1 MSQPAS
7 KQAMQVI
14 DLALDDLDFESLA
27 SEERAALEADLGLT
41 DDVLQTEVAAIHET
55 LGALGHAAEP
65 IQPSAQLRDRLLASV
80 TPETRWDGF
89 VSRLSQIFDLAGDRI
104 REILRSPSEQWDRES
119 FPGIADLL
127 HFDPGPRV
135 AFASDA
141 GLVWLEPG
149 ITFPLHEHT
158 GDEWQLILQGRAE
171 ELESGDIWEPGDIV
185 HRPPGSKHRFRALG
199 DEPFVFA
206 VILHAPI
213 ELIDP
218 PAGIPGLKP
227 RPDSPV

>member
-1 MSQPAS
+1 MSEPGN

-14 DLALDDLDFESLA
+14 DLALDDLGIEALDSQ
-27 SEERAALEADLGLT
+27 ERNALEADLGLT
-41 DDVLQTEVAAIHET
+41 DDALEAELAEIHDL
-55 LGALGHAAEP
+55 LGDLGLAAEP
-65 IQPSAQLRDRLLASV
+65 IEPSGQLRDRLLASV

-89 VSRLSQIFDLAGDRI
+89 VSRLSQIFDLAGDRM
-104 REILRSPSEQWDRES
+104 REILRSPREAWDRES

-141 GLVWLEPG
+141 GLVRLDPG
-149 ITFPLHEHT
+149 HTFPLHEHT

-171 ELESGDIWEPGDIV
+171 ELDSGDIWVPGDLV
-185 HRPPGSKHRFRALG
+185 HRPAGSKHRFRALG

-213 ELIDP
+213 ELIEVP
-218 PAGIPGLKP
+218 EGA
-227 RPDSPV
+227 RPWRE